1 MKMNH
6 YRAKLL
12 NVILYFCANT
22 KRCNTTKLLKLLSFL
37 DFTHFKQT
45 GYPSLGFFYYAWK
58 HGPVPKDFYEEIKGG
73 NVPSDFIDKFV
84 AIPQDWGAE
93 YPEIKEFVY
102 KVKAKAQADTSIFTP
117 REMKIIKLL
126 CDIYRDAT
134 ASQMS
139 EVAHLHNSPWDTTVK
154 TKGFYKPIDYLL
166 CIDDE
171 SPLSKEEAEVK
182 LREHFEMLENF
193 GLMPTEK
200 EY

>member
-1 MKMNH
+1 MN
-6 YRAKLL
+6 YNRAKLS
-12 NVILYFCANT
+12 NAILYFCSNT

-45 GYPSLGFFYYAWK
+45 GYPSIGLVYYAWK

-73 NVPSDFIDKFV
+73 SVPPDFSDKFV

-102 KVKAKAQADTSIFTP
+102 KARAQARVDTSIFSP
-117 REMKIIKLL
+117 REMKIIELL

-134 ASQMS
+134 AKQMS
-139 EVAHLHNSPWDTTVK
+139 EVTHLHNSPWDTTIRK
-154 TKGFYKPIDYLL
+154 KGTNQPIDYLL

-171 SPLSKEEAEVK
+171 SPLTEEEAEVK

-193 GLMPTEK
+193 GLMPTKK
-200 EY
+200 E